1 MTQPEI
7 FYRRIMGIETEYG
20 IACTGETGEKRLGP
34 DEAARYLFRPIV
46 ARYASSNV
54 FIPNASRLYLDV
66 GAHPEVATA
75 ECDHLSQLLAHDR
88 AGDTALHELSL
99 TAEEALRRDGIE
111 AQIHLLR
118 NNVDT
123 VGNSY
128 GCHENYLVGREVILK
143 NLGNRLM
150 AFLITR
156 QLICGAGTI
165 ARKNAGY
172 PAGFCISQR
181 ADHVWEGVSSAT
193 TRARPMINTRDEP
206 HADSSRYRRMH
217 VIVGDS
223 TMAEPTT
230 ALKIG
235 SMLLML
241 EMMEAGWE
249 LPPFEVAHPSQHIRD
264 IARDITGSTPIVMK
278 DGSTA
283 TALEIQEAY
292 CAAAT
297 EYLGQRE
304 VPEGDGTPTEELR
317 RVVELWERTLTAIRT
332 QKLEMVGKDIDW
344 VIKYLLLRRYE
355 ERWGTTDPLDPR
367 LINLDLRYHEIHPAR
382 GLAHLL
388 ERRGLIHRWIDDDA
402 ISDARQHA
410 PSTTRAHLRGAF
422 LTRAQE
428 LGAPVTVDWMRLKL
442 DRPEPEMVELSDPF
456 QAVDERVDALIA
468 TMENYAQQGLY
479 R

>member
-7 FYRRIMGIETEYG
+7 FHRRIMGIETEYG
-20 IACTGETGEKRLGP
+20 IACTGATGEKRLGP

-75 ECDHLSQLLAHDR
+75 ECDSLSQLLAHDR
-88 AGDTALHELSL
+88 AGDQALHELTL
-99 TAEEALRRDGIE
+99 TAEDALRRDGIE

-143 NLGNRLM
+143 NLGNRMM

-165 ARKNAGY
+165 ARKNSGY

-235 SMLLML
+235 SMLLLL
-241 EMMEAGWE
+241 EMMEAGWPIPE
-249 LPPFEVAHPSQHIRD
+249 YEVAHPSQHIRD
-264 IARDITGSTPIVMK
+264 IARDITGGTPIVLK
-278 DGSTA
+278 DGSTI
-283 TALEIQEAY
+283 TALEVQEAY
-292 CAAAT
+292 CAAAE
-297 EYLGQRE
+297 EYLDQRD
-304 VPEGDGTPTEELR
+304 VPENEGTPTAELR
-317 RVVELWERTLTAIRT
+317 RVVELWARTLTAIRT
-332 QKLEMVGKDIDW
+332 QNLELVAKDIDW

-355 ERWGTTDPLDPR
+355 ERWGTTDPRDPR
-367 LINLDLRYHEIHPAR
+367 LVNLDLRYHDIHPER
-382 GLAHLL
+382 GLSHLL
-388 ERRGLIHRWIDDDA
+388 TRRGLIHRWIDDDA
-402 ISDARQHA
+402 IAHARQHA
-410 PSTTRAHLRGAF
+410 PDTTRAHLRGVF
-422 LTRAQE
+422 LRRAQE
-428 LGAPVTVDWMRLKL
+428 LRAPVTVDWMRLKL

-456 QAVDERVDALIA
+456 SPIDARVDALIE
-468 TMENYAQQGLY
+468 TMNSNAERGLY